1 MAGRLRWPGRMSTN
15 TAMTGSVIIAVD
27 GPVAA
32 GKGTLARRLA
42 DRYGYAYLDTGSLYR
57 AVGSKVLRAGGDP
70 ADADFA
76 ARMAESLEDS
86 DLAAKDLRTE
96 AVGLAASKVAAVPG
110 VRAALLEYQRRFAHQ
125 PPGGK
130 AGAVLDGRDIGTVV
144 CPDAAVKLFVTAR
157 DDIRADRRHKELMD
171 KGESVTFERV
181 LEDLRRRDEQDR
193 ARSTAPLKPAAD
205 AHLLDTSDLAI
216 EAAVTAAMEIIAE
229 HLKP

>member
-1 MAGRLRWPGRMSTN
+1 
-15 TAMTGSVIIAVD
+15 MTHSVVIAVD

-42 DRYGYAYLDTGSLYR
+42 DRYGYAYLDTGALYR

-70 ADADFA
+70 ADADFSA
-76 ARMAESLEDS
+76 KMAESLEES
-86 DLAAKDLRTE
+86 DLAAKDLRSE
-96 AVGLAASKVAAVPG
+96 AVGLAASKVATVPG
-110 VRAALLEYQRRFAHQ
+110 VRAALLDYQRRFAQQ
-125 PPGGK
+125 PPGGR

-157 DDIRADRRHKELMD
+157 DEVRADRRHKELMD
-171 KGESVTFERV
+171 KGENVTFERV

-193 ARSTAPLKPAAD
+193 ARSTAPLKPADD

-216 EAAVTAAMEIIAE
+216 EAAVTAAVEIVAAT
-229 HLKP
+229 LKP